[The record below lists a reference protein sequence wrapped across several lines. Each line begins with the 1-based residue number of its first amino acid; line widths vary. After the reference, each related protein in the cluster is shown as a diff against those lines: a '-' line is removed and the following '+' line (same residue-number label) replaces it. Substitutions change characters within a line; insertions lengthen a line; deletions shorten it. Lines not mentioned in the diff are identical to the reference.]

1 MLALG
6 ATSPIGSS
14 EAKRA
19 ALGIRKLKT
28 PYESTM
34 GDNRK
39 SNLILMYLHQISN
52 IDIKSVTQMF
62 TRRYP

>member
-1 MLALG
+1 MLTLG
-6 ATSPIGSS
+6 VTSPIGSS

-39 SNLILMYLHQISN
+39 SNLILMYLQQISN